1 MNQAK
6 ENEYWYYLSE
16 KISHKDCQRLIN
28 LNKDNWVEATAGGH
42 RKEKGGSKRKTS
54 SNVRKSEVAFV
65 DDQWVYDLIWPFMTD
80 ANENA
85 GWKYNIVAAESCQI
99 ARYTKGGFYTWHK
112 DGIGAHNGAFNLP
125 DNKFLHGNVRK
136 LSMTI
141 LLNGDYEGGH
151 FQMHGDGNEID
162 TPVSG
167 EGSVIVFPSFIEH
180 QVTPVTKGIRYS
192 LVTWFVG
199 PPFV

>member
-125 DNKFLHGNVRK
+125 DNKFLHGNTRK
-136 LSMTI
+136 LSMSI
-141 LLNGDYEGGH
+141 LLNDDYEGGDLQ
-151 FQMHGDGNEID
+151 FRSSSPMQG
-162 TPVSG
+162 G
-167 EGSVIVFPSFIEH
+167 EGAIIVFPSFIEH
-180 QVTPVTKGIRYS
+180 QVTPVTRGIRYS